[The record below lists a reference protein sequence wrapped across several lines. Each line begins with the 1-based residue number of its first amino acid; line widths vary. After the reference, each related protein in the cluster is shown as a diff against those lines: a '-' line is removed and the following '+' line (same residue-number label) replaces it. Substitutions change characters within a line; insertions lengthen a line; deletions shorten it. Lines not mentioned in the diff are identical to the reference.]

1 MSRLRS
7 LSRPGWVTLGL
18 VLGAIL
24 VPATAVAVTATAVNI
39 VGNNHTASVS
49 PGGQLREIEMDPST
63 WFHDSGFTDF
73 STCTDLGT
81 VSTTR
86 AIILKHLNFH
96 PVGLTGSSQFAYLS
110 TGPSCGGSTIQEVNF
125 AGYGLTSAPLG
136 QGVAL
141 PAGTHLSMWSAG
153 AQTRVDVFGYTITKS
168 AVPAG
173 AATLR
178 SVGPPAQP
186 SRREVR

>member
-1 MSRLRS
+1 MSRLRQ

-49 PGGQLREIEMDPST
+49 PAGQLRTIEMDPST
-63 WFHDSGFTDF
+63 WFHIAGLANNGD
-73 STCTDLGT
+73 CHDLGT

-86 AIILKHLNFH
+86 GIIVKQVNMHTTSLDAASLHFARLY
-96 PVGLTGSSQFAYLS
+96 TGSICLGSAIGEASFSDLS
-110 TGPSCGGSTIQEVNF
+110 
-125 AGYGLTSAPLG
+125 LTAIPLG

-141 PAGTHLSMWSAG
+141 PAGTHLS
-153 AQTRVDVFGYTITKS
+153 
-168 AVPAG
+168 
-173 AATLR
+173 
-178 SVGPPAQP
+178 
-186 SRREVR
+186 